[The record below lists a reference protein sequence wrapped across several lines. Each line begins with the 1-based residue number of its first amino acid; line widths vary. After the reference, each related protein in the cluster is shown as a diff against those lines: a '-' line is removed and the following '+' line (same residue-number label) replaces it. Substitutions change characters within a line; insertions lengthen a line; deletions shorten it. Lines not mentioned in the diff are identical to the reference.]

1 MVGINSQINNN
12 IQAPAQNQNDVE
24 LKAFTAPT
32 IHSSYQDI
40 IDSYS
45 DIMELKDNTIA
56 KTIANHR
63 RNKERASAT
72 LIGAA
77 WGVLQGGCFAG
88 IYGIAKLVPQ
98 IQNLGIVKWLVN
110 DLDKWVES
118 ARRVNPNKSTMHHM
132 IIGMLSKTSWLVLSG
147 AILGF
152 AADLYS
158 TYRNTRINGRVSHT
172 KQGCAG
178 DCWLLSGL
186 NSLAN
191 TKNGKEVIKNAI
203 KVNDDNSITIK
214 FKGINK
220 EYNITRKELND
231 ASREYVPDIDEN
243 GKVVA
248 YCKKYS
254 KGDGDVLAF
263 ELAFEKYRDELKN
276 GKINLPPDT
285 PSYAYEFLLNA
296 KNPIEAGTSNQ
307 VYYLLTGKKASM
319 IDLKQPENFP
329 NIKKLNALNLY
340 SKQYY
345 EKFIKDFSS
354 NPNKYAASCNFN
366 IKESIPFKNKHH
378 EKVKLTS
385 HHAYAIK
392 NINSKYVT
400 LIDPHKSRV
409 PIEIPIDMFKEKA
422 GAIWFHNLFDD
433 NDEQQNPLK
442 SLAHL
447 QGINDK
453 YINEHY

>member
-1 MVGINSQINNN
+1 MVGINSQINN
-12 IQAPAQNQNDVE
+12 IQTLTQNQNDIE
-24 LKAFTAPT
+24 LKTFNAPN
-32 IHSSYQDI
+32 IHSSYQDL

-45 DIMELKDNTIA
+45 DIMEIKDNTIA

-63 RNKERASAT
+63 RNKERIGAT
-72 LIGAA
+72 TLGAA
-77 WGVLQGGCFAG
+77 WGLCQGAFLAG
-88 IYGIAKLVPQ
+88 IYGVAKAIPKM
-98 IQNLGIVKWLVN
+98 QNIGIVKWFVD
-110 DLDKWVES
+110 DLDKWV
-118 ARRVNPNKSTMHHM
+118 ARAKTVNPAKSTKYHLS
-132 IIGMLSKTSWLVLSG
+132 IGILSKTAWLVLSG
-147 AILGF
+147 AALGF
-152 AADLYS
+152 AADWYS
-158 TYRNTRINGRVSHT
+158 TYMNTRINGKISNT
-172 KQGCAG
+172 KQGCSG

-191 TKNGKEVIKNAI
+191 SKKGKEVIKDAI

-220 EYNITRKELND
+220 EYNITRKELKD

-248 YCKKYS
+248 YCRKYS

-263 ELAFEKYRDELKN
+263 ELAFEKYRNDLKN
-276 GKINLPPDT
+276 GNIKLPLDI
-285 PSYAYEFLLNA
+285 PSYAYEFLLHA

-340 SKQYY
+340 SKQYF

-354 NPNKYAASCNFN
+354 NPNKYAVSCNLN

-378 EKVKLTS
+378 ENVKLTF

-400 LIDPHKSRV
+400 LIDPHKSRI
-409 PIEIPIDMFKEKA
+409 PIEIPLDMFKEKV
-422 GAIWFHNLFDD
+422 GAIWFYNLLDD
-433 NDEQQNPLK
+433 NDEQQKPLK

-447 QGINDK
+447 QGLNDK
-453 YINEHY
+453 YINENY